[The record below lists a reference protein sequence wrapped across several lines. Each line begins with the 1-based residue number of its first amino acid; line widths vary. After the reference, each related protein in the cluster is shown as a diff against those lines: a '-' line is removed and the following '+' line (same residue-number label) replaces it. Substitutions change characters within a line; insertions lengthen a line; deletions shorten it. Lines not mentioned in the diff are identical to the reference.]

1 MKKTLLI
8 LLKVIVAIVILLA
21 LFLVIVFTVN
31 VISNKVEKGKIDPM
45 VSLYLSTGKR

>member
-31 VISNKVEKGKIDPM
+31 VISNKVEKRKIEPYGQLVPVDGK
-45 VSLYLSTGKR
+45 K